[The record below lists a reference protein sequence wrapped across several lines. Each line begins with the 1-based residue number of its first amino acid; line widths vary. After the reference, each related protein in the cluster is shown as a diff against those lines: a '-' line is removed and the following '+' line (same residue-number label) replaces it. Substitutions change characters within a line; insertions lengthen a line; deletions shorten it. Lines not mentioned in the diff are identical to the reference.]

1 MLEDLET
8 LKSDFFLYARRRG
21 ADFDEF
27 PLGTKPDNF
36 FGGGRHLEIK
46 ANGRF
51 AIVGTDR
58 KIETERR
65 ETYSK
70 SELFNWLIELYA

>member
-1 MLEDLET
+1 MLEDFDT

-27 PLGTKPDNF
+27 PLGIKPDNL
-36 FGGGRHLEIK
+36 GGRHLEIK
-46 ANGRF
+46 ADGRF
-51 AIVGTDR
+51 AVVGTDR
-58 KIETERR
+58 GIETERR

-70 SELFNWLIELYA
+70 SELFNLLIELYT